1 MNGKRQLH
9 GSFNHGSMANAMP
22 QALGAQ
28 GAHPGRQVVSLSG
41 DGGLSMLLG
50 DLLTARQLK
59 LPIKIVVY
67 NNSLLGFVSMEL
79 KAAGYLDTN
88 VDLATDFAAIAKGAG
103 IFSVRV
109 EHSENVEEALRMAFA
124 HDGPAVVDVVTSKYE
139 PRCRRRSN
147 SRMRRASACSCCA
160 RSSVGA
166 ATRSSSWREPTCGNA
181 VPRAMP
187 WAACAA

>member
-88 VDLATDFAAIAKGAG
+88 VDLSDRLRGDREGRGHLQRARRAFGERRGSAAHGVRARRAGGRRRRHVEVAAMPPKIELAHAKG
-103 IFSVRV
+103 FSLFMLRAILSGRGDEIV
-109 EHSENVEEALRMAFA
+109 ELARTNLR
-124 HDGPAVVDVVTSKYE
+124 
-139 PRCRRRSN
+139 
-147 SRMRRASACSCCA
+147 
-160 RSSVGA
+160 
-166 ATRSSSWREPTCGNA
+166 
-181 VPRAMP
+181 
-187 WAACAA
+187 